1 MADGHDGTLIG
12 AREQDVKLDQGRKDG
27 LFGDFRLPAA
37 AKFNVSVLAPG
48 VAVLIAQ
55 VFH

>member
-27 LFGDFRLPAA
+27 LFGAFRLLAD
-37 AKFNVSVLAPG
+37 AKLNFSVLAPG
-48 VAVLIAQ
+48 VAVLLAQ
-55 VFH
+55 KSH